1 MVERTI
7 ERMGSIELEE
17 FGLEVER
24 EHHSLI
30 HDSSSFRPAVINGSS
45 SDASLSS
52 SSSSHRIGAL
62 PSREQISILVRNAN
76 TKPSPLVRLGL
87 TYRSGGMVRLS
98 IVLVLLA
105 LAVLLSLRQE
115 SDTTANVEAH
125 LSNVEI
131 LDVANNKYIIG
142 DAGIILPF
150 AKCTS
155 SSQCEVKLRQH
166 APGDTSNNNKLGI
179 KVCECY
185 ATSTIQYFDECEGVS
200 TKDDCHLHTC
210 DSKTKCDA
218 YNVHCELYKTEN
230 GTDKTVGECK
240 LSNINMDMTSE
251 NEDVDVN
258 DEVESTE
265 NEEKDDVNEV
275 ESSTTEEIISEA
287 EVGTTVKENEIEVKK
302 TENIDKE
309 AELIKEEEDD
319 EQRIIDNDKGLETE
333 EIESK
338 EPHKDE
344 SLVTE
349 KRDTHDEVE
358 VKGGKITKK
367 STPDDT
373 HQGSEHVSE
382 GKVAASPDVPI
393 SPPRR
398 DDNPTPSKIDEAEED
413 EEEEEED
420 EDEEEDENSDIS
432 KEEGEYHEKI
442 DDGYNEVEDK
452 KYQRRGVMRFNY
464 DIRRNY

>member
-30 HDSSSFRPAVINGSS
+30 HDSSSSFRPAVINGSS

-150 AKCTS
+150 AKCTT

-166 APGDTSNNNKLGI
+166 APGDTSNCI
-179 KVCECY
+179 R
-185 ATSTIQYFDECEGVS
+185 
-200 TKDDCHLHTC
+200 
-210 DSKTKCDA
+210 
-218 YNVHCELYKTEN
+218 
-230 GTDKTVGECK
+230 DK
-240 LSNINMDMTSE
+240 
-251 NEDVDVN
+251 
-258 DEVESTE
+258 
-265 NEEKDDVNEV
+265 
-275 ESSTTEEIISEA
+275 
-287 EVGTTVKENEIEVKK
+287 
-302 TENIDKE
+302 
-309 AELIKEEEDD
+309 
-319 EQRIIDNDKGLETE
+319 
-333 EIESK
+333 
-338 EPHKDE
+338 
-344 SLVTE
+344 SL
-349 KRDTHDEVE
+349 
-358 VKGGKITKK
+358 
-367 STPDDT
+367 
-373 HQGSEHVSE
+373 
-382 GKVAASPDVPI
+382 
-393 SPPRR
+393 
-398 DDNPTPSKIDEAEED
+398 
-413 EEEEEED
+413 
-420 EDEEEDENSDIS
+420 
-432 KEEGEYHEKI
+432 
-442 DDGYNEVEDK
+442 
-452 KYQRRGVMRFNY
+452 
-464 DIRRNY
+464 